1 MLPVNRCKH
10 EKLILFK
17 QCFNFVSDIWVE
29 YVSKVEI
36 WFWFVMDKISLWY
49 RIHVWCSD
57 FIIYLRDHA
66 FVRLELW
73 GEAKFKEESESD
85 DQFNV
90 SLELEAVT
98 ILTQASLC

>member
-1 MLPVNRCKH
+1 MIQNQRLMFRLPNIFEGSWIRG
-10 EKLILFK
+10 
-17 QCFNFVSDIWVE
+17 
-29 YVSKVEI
+29 
-36 WFWFVMDKISLWY
+36 
-49 RIHVWCSD
+49 
-57 FIIYLRDHA
+57 

-73 GEAKFKEESESD
+73 GEAKIKEESESD

>member
-1 MLPVNRCKH
+1 MH
-10 EKLILFK
+10 
-17 QCFNFVSDIWVE
+17 S
-29 YVSKVEI
+29 SG
-36 WFWFVMDKISLWY
+36 
-49 RIHVWCSD
+49 
-57 FIIYLRDHA
+57 
-66 FVRLELW
+66 LELW